1 MSHYPNPDDI
11 KVFVLAAKTG
21 GFSAAAQRLNASPAY
36 VSKRVAMLERTL
48 GIRLFHRGAR
58 HVALTTQGKVAL
70 EWAEKLLDVSEQ
82 MMQALK
88 NEQMVPTGTLRIVT
102 STGFGSHCVAP
113 LLSGLPQQYPEL
125 EIDLELLDRPVDL
138 ISEGFDLEIRTG
150 PVMPSDLIAKK
161 IYTNHRI
168 LCASPGYLEAAGH
181 PQTLKDLKQHRCILI
196 REREQAGEQWQL
208 FQKKMVQDQQAVETK
223 VTFAM
228 KTNYG
233 EVAKR
238 WCLDGAGIMLRSVWS
253 VREALE
259 AGALVQVLPEY
270 TQPADF
276 WAIYPDRLSAS
287 AKLRV
292 VVDYLSQQLGE

>member
-11 KVFVLAAKTG
+11 KVFVLAAKSG

-36 VSKRVAMLERTL
+36 VSKRVAILERTL

-58 HVALTTQGKVAL
+58 HVSLTTQGKVAL

-82 MMQALK
+82 MMLALK
-88 NEQMVPTGTLRIVT
+88 NEQAIPTGTLRIVT
-102 STGFGSHCVAP
+102 STGFGSHCIAP
-113 LLSGLPQQYPEL
+113 LLSELPQQYPEL

-168 LCASPGYLEAAGH
+168 LCASPGYIAVHGMPH
-181 PQTLKDLKQHRCILI
+181 TLKALKHHRCILI
-196 REREQAGEQWQL
+196 REREQAGEQWHL
-208 FQKKMVQDQQAVETK
+208 LQDQQAVDTK
-223 VTFAM
+223 VKFVM

-259 AGALVQVLPEY
+259 AGSLVQVLPEF

-292 VVDYLSQQLGE
+292 VVDYLSQRLGAPSV